1 MSCLKKKVDE
11 PVVMEACDSLEVKKE
26 HDPLELDNRIL
37 EVKKEVG
44 EPQLDTIG
52 KTFLAHFCFIF
63 IFSLFNC

>member
-1 MSCLKKKVDE
+1 
-11 PVVMEACDSLEVKKE
+11 MEACDSLEVKKE

-44 EPQLDTIG
+44 EPQLDIIG
-52 KTFLAHFCFIF
+52 KTSLAHFCFIF